1 LAVKGSPSR
10 LLDKVIDKVIK
21 EVESEIGEALKEAK
35 QIVEQ
40 NFNKAMEKLNTE
52 LLQIKKNLDDEYEA
66 QKAKMEI
73 EMRMAI
79 ANEKEKWLN
88 EIKKEFIERV
98 KETSHGKDYEKF
110 LNRIISSTT
119 KDIQRGERIILTV
132 KENDIKIIEKILK
145 NSKIENY
152 EIKTD
157 DRIIGGFII
166 SFEARKLSVDYTL
179 NLIAERI
186 FDENKGLISELIFE
200 GE

>member
-1 LAVKGSPSR
+1 MAVKGSPSR

>member
-79 ANEKEKWLN
+79 VNEKEKWLN

>member
-1 LAVKGSPSR
+1 MAVKGSPSR

-79 ANEKEKWLN
+79 VNEKEKWLN

>member
-52 LLQIKKNLDDEYEA
+52 LLQIKKNMDDEYEA
-66 QKAKMEI
+66 QKAKMES